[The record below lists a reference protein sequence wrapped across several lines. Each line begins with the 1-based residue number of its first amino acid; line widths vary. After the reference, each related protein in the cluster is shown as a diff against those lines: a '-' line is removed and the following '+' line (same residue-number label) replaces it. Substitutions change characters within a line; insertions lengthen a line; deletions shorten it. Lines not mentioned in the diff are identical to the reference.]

1 LNPQFQ
7 PPFLV
12 NSVAI
17 PLRREPVTEL
27 DVERNAALEAELMR
41 KLEVQK
47 EALSKQEKEIWQKE
61 MQVDDV
67 CKIRTRIQI
76 CFLILVTRGMIN
88 EQSINQ
94 PFRFRFS
101 LINVESV
108 CVQ

>member
-1 LNPQFQ
+1 
-7 PPFLV
+7 
-12 NSVAI
+12 
-17 PLRREPVTEL
+17 LRREPVTEL

-76 CFLILVTRGMIN
+76 CFMQCCGSELIFFGFGFGIRIHKL
-88 EQSINQ
+88 
-94 PFRFRFS
+94 FFS
-101 LINVESV
+101 DSDSDSDTDSDS
-108 CVQ
+108 